1 MTDESQ
7 NGGEKTRR
15 ARGPNTKRT
24 RTLLAHEGSR
34 HNMRHGDVPK
44 RARVR
49 GGVGRQAT
57 ATWQLTA
64 HGHSQREPAEAELV
78 DRGAVACGAVERGAV
93 ERGDDERGAGER
105 GACLWARRGAVRS
118 SVIPSG
124 IAPCRARRRA
134 AGESRVRAGRAQRKE
149 RNRAHI
155 VHAERSCART
165 FASLPNRSAA
175 WP

>member
-1 MTDESQ
+1 MNHKME
-7 NGGEKTRR
+7 EKRHAGHVGQTPK
-15 ARGPNTKRT
+15 GHGHCSLTK
-24 RTLLAHEGSR
+24 AHDTTCGTAV
-34 HNMRHGDVPK
+34 HK

-105 GACLWARRGAVRS
+105 GACLWARRGAVRL